1 MMICDSCNV
10 NTIKE
15 VILLGSHIPRGVF
28 RLCFAGFFALT
39 LILGLFVMDGG
50 VGRVERPLETFAV
63 VLLASIVVSLVV
75 SGTVYWTLKGFVKSD
90 DPPKD
95 SSREQDDESNPPHPR
110 NQ

>member
-1 MMICDSCNV
+1 M
-10 NTIKE
+10 
-15 VILLGSHIPRGVF
+15 GSHIPRGVF

-75 SGTVYWTLKGFVKSD
+75 SGTVYWTLKGFVKNDVPS
-90 DPPKD
+90 KE
-95 SSREQDDESNPPHPR
+95 SSEEQDDSDSNSPS
-110 NQ
+110 